1 MSIHV
6 SETSIPGTLI
16 AGSRH
21 NTLLLKKTPKEQKEE
36 EQREGNS
43 INFGVFQSAKER
55 N

>member
-1 MSIHV
+1 MLIHV
-6 SETSIPGTLI
+6 SETSICGTSI

-21 NTLLLKKTPKEQKEE
+21 NSLLLKKTPKEQKEE

-43 INFGVFQSAKER
+43 INFGVFWDAKER